1 MTPEQQHPKTA
12 AHMTPERA
20 AALSTPPRDTRS
32 LDGSNSG
39 RRVTVVEPRETES
52 LDGSRSGARFRPRSL
67 EHSPVDARS
76 LDDSLRGGFDASR
89 RSRTPESSLGRSPEG
104 RSRAL
109 DGAARK
115 SPQPALP
122 GFLAIV
128 SEFCDRLVADG
139 AGSRDVVY
147 AFRDGVE
154 ARAAAVDAERQCG
167 AGAVGDALAAASAA
181 SRAVLAADHA
191 RLARDKARL
200 EHEVLGLR
208 QALAARAA
216 VPRSMSRAA
225 ASFERLRDLFD
236 SLRSN
241 RAEARD
247 FESPMWSRNSRD
259 RSLTSSPCQAPGRA
273 PGGGG
278 GAPPRRRG
286 APAAC
291 CGLWDAMLPR
301 SESPPYD
308 LRRESARSPS
318 PFDLR

>member
-1 MTPEQQHPKTA
+1 LNHPFA
-12 AHMTPERA
+12 AQ
-20 AALSTPPRDTRS
+20 
-32 LDGSNSG
+32 
-39 RRVTVVEPRETES
+39 V
-52 LDGSRSGARFRPRSL
+52 L
-67 EHSPVDARS
+67 E
-76 LDDSLRGGFDASR
+76 
-89 RSRTPESSLGRSPEG
+89 
-104 RSRAL
+104 
-109 DGAARK
+109 
-115 SPQPALP
+115 
-122 GFLAIV
+122 
-128 SEFCDRLVADG
+128 
-139 AGSRDVVY
+139 
-147 AFRDGVE
+147 
-154 ARAAAVDAERQCG
+154 
-167 AGAVGDALAAASAA
+167 
-181 SRAVLAADHA
+181 ADHA

-259 RSLTSSPCQAPGRA
+259 RSLTSSPCQAPWRA
-273 PGGGG
+273 HGGG
-278 GAPPRRRG
+278 GAAAPRRRG

>member
-1 MTPEQQHPKTA
+1 
-12 AHMTPERA
+12 MTPERA

-67 EHSPVDARS
+67 EHSPAVDARS
-76 LDDSLRGGFDASR
+76 LDDSLRGGLDASR

-128 SEFCDRLVADG
+128 SEFCDRLVADV

-154 ARAAAVDAERQCG
+154 ARAAAADAERQCG

-181 SRAVLAADHA
+181 SRAVLEADHA

-259 RSLTSSPCQAPGRA
+259 RSLTSSPCQAPWRA
-273 PGGGG
+273 HGGGG

-291 CGLWDAMLPR
+291 CGLWDALLPR

-308 LRRESARSPS
+308 VRREAARSPS

>member
-1 MTPEQQHPKTA
+1 MTPEHQHPKTA

-67 EHSPVDARS
+67 EHSRVDARS

-109 DGAARK
+109 DGAART

-128 SEFCDRLVADG
+128 SEFCDRLVADV

-154 ARAAAVDAERQCG
+154 ARAAAADAERQCG

-181 SRAVLAADHA
+181 SRAVLD
-191 RLARDKARL
+191 
-200 EHEVLGLR
+200 
-208 QALAARAA
+208 RAA
-216 VPRSMSRAA
+216 KESELPNFKGSYLGRFPLVLAKLWTSDHLSERPRSVDDFSGTRA
-225 ASFERLRDLFD
+225 RGT
-236 SLRSN
+236 
-241 RAEARD
+241 
-247 FESPMWSRNSRD
+247 
-259 RSLTSSPCQAPGRA
+259 LTLKRH
-273 PGGGG
+273 
-278 GAPPRRRG
+278 
-286 APAAC
+286 
-291 CGLWDAMLPR
+291 
-301 SESPPYD
+301 
-308 LRRESARSPS
+308 
-318 PFDLR
+318 